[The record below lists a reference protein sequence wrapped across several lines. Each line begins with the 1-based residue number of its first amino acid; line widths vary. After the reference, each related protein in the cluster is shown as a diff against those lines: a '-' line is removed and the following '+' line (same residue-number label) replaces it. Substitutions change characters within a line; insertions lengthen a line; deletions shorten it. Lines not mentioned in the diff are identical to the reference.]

1 VAIAVGGFHNLALK
15 SDGAIAAWGSNAY
28 GEGAVP
34 AGLSGLTAIAAGLFH
49 NLALKSDGPI
59 VAWGAGMTNNPGDFV
74 DNGQSIVP
82 AGLSNVVGI
91 AAGWYHSL
99 AVKSDGTVA
108 AWGAGNP
115 SNPNNPTD
123 LFDWGQSVVPAGV
136 DGVVAVAA
144 GSWHSLALVG
154 GPRLAPPAP
163 QPDGSMELILT
174 GIPGWTYTV
183 DVSSDLVNW
192 TPLGSFVS
200 TNSVTP
206 FPDAAANN
214 FSRRF
219 YRAVAP

>member
-1 VAIAVGGFHNLALK
+1 LAL
-15 SDGAIAAWGSNAY
+15 
-28 GEGAVP
+28 
-34 AGLSGLTAIAAGLFH
+34 
-49 NLALKSDGPI
+49 
-59 VAWGAGMTNNPGDFV
+59 
-74 DNGQSIVP
+74 
-82 AGLSNVVGI
+82 
-91 AAGWYHSL
+91 
-99 AVKSDGTVA
+99 KSDGTVA

-136 DGVVAVAA
+136 NGVVAVAA

-192 TPLGSFVS
+192 TPLRSFVS

-206 FPDAAANN
+206 FLDAAANN

>member
-1 VAIAVGGFHNLALK
+1 MSNVIAVAGGSAHSLALRSDGTLAAWGDNSGGQCAIPAGLGGVVAIAVGGFHNLAL
-15 SDGAIAAWGSNAY
+15 
-28 GEGAVP
+28 
-34 AGLSGLTAIAAGLFH
+34 
-49 NLALKSDGPI
+49 
-59 VAWGAGMTNNPGDFV
+59 
-74 DNGQSIVP
+74 
-82 AGLSNVVGI
+82 
-91 AAGWYHSL
+91 
-99 AVKSDGTVA
+99 KSDGTVA

-136 DGVVAVAA
+136 NGVVAVAA

-192 TPLGSFVS
+192 TPLRSFVS

-206 FPDAAANN
+206 FLDAAANN